1 MLKLIKLAV
10 AAAVFAVGAVAALAH
25 DYKLGDLDIHHPA
38 SRAMMAGAE
47 VAGGFMTITNHG
59 SAPDRLIAVKADI
72 AKMIQLHEMKVENDV
87 MTMAEI
93 PGGIEIAPGATVELK
108 RGGLHVMF
116 MGVATPFK
124 EGEKIKAVLVF
135 EKAGEIEVEFA
146 VGPAN
151 GQAAGQDDKAA
162 HKHHQN

>member
-1 MLKLIKLAV
+1 MMKLTQTLFASLLVAFSAV
-10 AAAVFAVGAVAALAH
+10 AAFAH

-38 SRAMMAGAE
+38 SRAMIEGAE
-47 VAGGFMTITNHG
+47 VAGGFMTITNH
-59 SAPDRLIAVKADI
+59 SKTDDRLIKVSSDA

-87 MTMAEI
+87 MKMGEV
-93 PGGIEIAPGATVELK
+93 PGGIVIPAGGTVELK

-116 MGVATPFK
+116 MGVSTPFK
-124 EGEKIKAVLVF
+124 EGDKIKAVLTF
-135 EKAGEIEVEFA
+135 EKAGDIAVEFA

-151 GQAAGQDDKAA
+151 GEAAKSEHDA